1 MTPPHNPDPR
11 RRLKGRLLAL
21 SPRAFELFAG
31 DLLVFVGL
39 QNVAVT
45 RASGDGG
52 IDAHGDL
59 VAESGLVRVRAGVQ
73 VKRHQHNI
81 RRPEIDRFI
90 GALGGGYDRG
100 VFITTAG
107 YAPSARQRAAGA
119 PLLRVDLIDGDQVVG
134 LMRRHSLGLRAG
146 DADLDEDYFLG
157 FEAQV
162 EAARLMRDAR
172 APYSVAGEEEQ
183 AGTPIA
189 PEQDLI
195 SLRALSYLVR
205 ADMQTVRRGW
215 VETGRLAPDS
225 VRQVGARE
233 AYFFR
238 RDRVEEIRAL
248 LARGPLPA
256 GGAEW
261 RQEFLDFARSHNL
274 TKSYKPVLLLALLA
288 LVDRDGAAPLDALA
302 RVFLDFY
309 LDRQRRGLPPEL
321 DGPLAQPERVS
332 LADARLLIVKYP
344 LDRFRIKGFLELSP
358 ADGLVRFHPPLWR
371 ELRAYELLDVKR
383 SAEEQVEYYFGRQG

>member
-1 MTPPHNPDPR
+1 M
-11 RRLKGRLLAL
+11 
-21 SPRAFELFAG
+21 
-31 DLLVFVGL
+31 
-39 QNVAVT
+39 
-45 RASGDGG
+45 
-52 IDAHGDL
+52 
-59 VAESGLVRVRAGVQ
+59 
-73 VKRHQHNI
+73 
-81 RRPEIDRFI
+81 
-90 GALGGGYDRG
+90 GGGYDRG

-107 YAPSARQRAAGA
+107 YAPGARQRAAGA
-119 PLLRVDLIDGDQVVG
+119 PLLRVDLIDGDQVAA
-134 LMRRHSLGLRAG
+134 LMRRHSLGLQ
-146 DADLDEDYFLG
+146 ADGAELDEDYFLG

-162 EAARLMRDAR
+162 ETARHLRDAR
-172 APYSVAGEEEQ
+172 ARYSIAGEEGT
-183 AGTPIA
+183 AGAPVA

-215 VETGRLAPDS
+215 VETGRLTPDS
-225 VRQVGARE
+225 ARQIGTRE

-238 RDRVEEIRAL
+238 RDRVEQIRTL

-256 GGAEW
+256 DGAEW
-261 RQEFLDFARSHNL
+261 RQEFLDFARSRNL
-274 TKSYKPVLLLALLA
+274 TKSYKPVLLLALLS

-302 RVFLDFY
+302 RAFLGFY

-321 DGPLAQPERVS
+321 DGPLAEPERVS

-358 ADGLVRFHPPLWR
+358 AEGLVRFHPPLWR
-371 ELRAYELLDVKR
+371 ELRAYELLDVRR